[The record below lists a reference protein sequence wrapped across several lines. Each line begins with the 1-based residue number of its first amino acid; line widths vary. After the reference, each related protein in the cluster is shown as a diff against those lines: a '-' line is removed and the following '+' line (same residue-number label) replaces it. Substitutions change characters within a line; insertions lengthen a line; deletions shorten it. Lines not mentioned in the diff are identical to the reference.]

1 MVWKLAARVVVW
13 KLQCTRSGSWLFF
26 VTFFDVFDVERAQK
40 MRANR
45 WTHPRRVVS
54 NADYTADHA
63 PLAATR
69 ASDPWLDQKRNE
81 YDSPRPVT
89 RERQTVHA
97 PSIRLRTQHVGGA
110 SQTADNAHKDW
121 KTQPKFAPSG
131 YEGSPQRLV
140 ATKRTCK
147 KDTCV

>member
-1 MVWKLAARVVVW
+1 MVYMALHFIFIRQEAGEPLAARTVPAAAH
-13 KLQCTRSGSWLFF
+13 QG
-26 VTFFDVFDVERAQK
+26 
-40 MRANR
+40 
-45 WTHPRRVVS
+45 H
-54 NADYTADHA
+54 Y

-89 RERQTVHA
+89 REWQTVHA
-97 PSIRLRTQHVGGA
+97 PSIGLRAQHVGGA
-110 SQTADNAHKDW
+110 SQTADNAHEDW